1 MDNLDYI
8 ESYFA
13 SEPDIARTRE
23 FEKRIESDPGF
34 AEEVAFYLSV
44 FKVARESSQSE
55 KKQHLREIY
64 QKNQAAGARRP
75 GNNSRTTAVRKLIYY
90 IAAAAVVAGIVF
102 GTDILINSTS
112 PQKLADRYEKE
123 YLDKLGVTMSGRSDS
138 LQDGLRLYN
147 EGKSAEALIQFEKI
161 IQSDSSNFTAKTY
174 AGISALKL
182 KEYDKA
188 LAWFKELETYSGLYA
203 NPALLY
209 QALTLMER
217 NQSGDEAR
225 VRQLLQRIVQN
236 NLEGK
241 QTAQKWLRK
250 LN

>member
-1 MDNLDYI
+1 MDNTDYI
-8 ESYFA
+8 ESYFTN
-13 SEPDIARTRE
+13 ELVPDQARE
-23 FEKRIESDPGF
+23 FEKRIESDPVF
-34 AEEVAFYLSV
+34 ADEVAFYLSALTV
-44 FKVARESSQSE
+44 SKELAHDE
-55 KKQHLREIY
+55 KKEHFKTLYEE
-64 QKNQAAGARRP
+64 
-75 GNNSRTTAVRKLIYY
+75 NSIRSQIPVRNISAKHPFRKLIYY
-90 IAAAAVVAGIVF
+90 MVAAAIVAGIVF
-102 GTDILINSTS
+102 GTDILISSAS

-123 YLDKLGVTMSGRSDS
+123 YLEKLGVTMSGRSDS

-147 EGKSAEALIQFEKI
+147 EGKPSEALIQFEKI
-161 IQSDSSNFTAKTY
+161 IRSDSSNFTAKTY
-174 AGISALKL
+174 AGISALRL

-188 LAWFKELETYSGLYA
+188 LAWFEELETYSGLYA

-225 VRQLLQRIVQN
+225 VKQLLQRIVQN

>member
-23 FEKRIESDPGF
+23 FEKRIESDPDF

-44 FKVARESSQSE
+44 LKVSRESSQSE
-55 KKQHLREIY
+55 KKQHLKEIY

-75 GNNSRTTAVRKLIYY
+75 GNNSGTTTVRKLIYY
-90 IAAAAVVAGIVF
+90 MVAAAIVAGIVF
-102 GTDILINSTS
+102 GTDILISSAS

-123 YLDKLGVTMSGRSDS
+123 YLEKLGVTMSGRSDS

-147 EGKSAEALIQFEKI
+147 EGKPAEALIQFEKI
-161 IQSDSSNFTAKTY
+161 IRSDSSNFTAKTY
-174 AGISALKL
+174 AGISALRL

-188 LAWFKELETYSGLYA
+188 LAWFEELETYSGLYA

-209 QALTLMER
+209 QALTMMER

-225 VRQLLQRIVQN
+225 VKQLLQRIVQN
-236 NLEGK
+236 DLEGK
-241 QTAQKWLRK
+241 ETAQKWLKK
-250 LN
+250 LK